1 MGIYKRRDPAYVGG
15 WQMNVHVHLIV
26 IIRGFKKLCSMVTCG
41 LVGRGV
47 CVRVRVMSLYPGDG
61 GGGCVFFFVKHA
73 LAHDV
78 IYFSCNK
85 ICILL

>member
-26 IIRGFKKLCSMVTCG
+26 IIRGFKKLCSMATGG

-47 CVRVRVMSLYPGDG
+47 CKGPSDVSLYPGTG
-61 GGGCVFFFVKHA
+61 GGGCVFSFVKHA

-78 IYFSCNK
+78 IYFSCNI

>member
-15 WQMNVHVHLIV
+15 GQMNMHVHLIV
-26 IIRGFKKLCSMVTCG
+26 IIRGFKKLCSMATGG

-47 CVRVRVMSLYPGDG
+47 CKGPSDEFVPGD